1 MSDSQATIEKL
12 ADSLSKLTVLEMSDL
27 KKLLEE
33 KWDVKAAAG
42 GAMMMAPAAGGAG
55 SAPAEAEAS
64 EFNVELTSFDD
75 KKKIAIIKE
84 VRAATGLG
92 LKEAKEMVEGAPKI
106 LKEGLAKDAA
116 EDLKKKLEA
125 AGAKVTLKGV

>member
-1 MSDSQATIEKL
+1 VSDSQATIEKL
-12 ADSLSKLTVLEMSDL
+12 AENLSKLTVLEMSDL

-42 GAMMMAPAAGGAG
+42 GAMMMAPAAAAGGAV
-55 SAPAEAEAS
+55 EQEAS
-64 EFNVELTSFDD
+64 EFNVELSSFDD

-92 LKEAKEMVEGAPKI
+92 LKEAKEMVEGAPKV

-116 EDLKKKLEA
+116 EELKKKLEA

>member
-12 ADSLSKLTVLEMSDL
+12 AENLSKLTVLEMSDL

-42 GAMMMAPAAGGAG
+42 GAMMMAPAAAAGGAV
-55 SAPAEAEAS
+55 EQEAS
-64 EFNVELTSFDD
+64 EFNVELSSFDD

-92 LKEAKEMVEGAPKI
+92 LKEAKEMVEGAPKV

-116 EDLKKKLEA
+116 EELKKKLEA